1 MGAATH
7 SHSATGALHASPVR
21 GLVACECVQVN
32 ALRVY
37 SVVICSLCV
46 DVQINGLRARLDGW
60 VDKVSSAA
68 MTLENEAVGIAQI
81 S

>member
-1 MGAATH
+1 VGAATH
-7 SHSATGALHASPVR
+7 SHSATGTLLASPVR
-21 GLVACECVQVN
+21 GLIACKCVQGNECVFD
-32 ALRVY
+32 

-46 DVQINGLRARLDGW
+46 DVQVNGLQARLDGW